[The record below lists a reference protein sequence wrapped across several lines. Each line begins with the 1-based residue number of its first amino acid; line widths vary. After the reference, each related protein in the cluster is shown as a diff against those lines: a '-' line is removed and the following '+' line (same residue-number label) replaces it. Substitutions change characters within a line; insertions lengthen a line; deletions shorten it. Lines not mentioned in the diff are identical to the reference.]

1 VSFLLAHLSDVHLGP
16 LPQPRPIDL
25 VGKRLTGYLN
35 WKRARAHVHN
45 MDLLAQIVTDLHAQ
59 MPDHIAMTGDIVNIA
74 LPEEFP
80 LGRTWLES
88 VGTGDTVSFVPG
100 NHDAYVQSAMQTL
113 GETFAPWTQGERLS
127 AAMYPYMRVKGSM
140 ALIGLNSGVPTP
152 PFIASGRLGKTQ
164 LGACESLLRHAE
176 ARGLARVI
184 MIHHPPNRH
193 GAPPARALSD
203 APAFEAMI
211 KRTGADLVIHGHN
224 HRLSVAH
231 IAGPKSLVPV
241 IGVASG
247 SAIAGTPHHRAG
259 YNLFEI
265 TGTPGAFEITARS
278 RGLLPDSNTIGDLG
292 RDALNAMRSG
302 DQSVNASRNDHNLS
316 GLTDG

>member
-35 WKRARAHVHN
+35 WKRARAHIHN
-45 MDLLAQIVTDLHAQ
+45 MDILAQLVADLKAQ
-59 MPDHIAMTGDIVNIA
+59 APDHIAMTGDILNIA

-80 LGRTWLES
+80 MGKAWLES
-88 VGTGDTVSFVPG
+88 VGTGDKVSFVPG
-100 NHDAYVQSAMQTL
+100 NHDAYVQSAMRTL
-113 GETFAPWTQGERLS
+113 GETFAPWTLGERLTE
-127 AAMYPYMRVKGSM
+127 ALYPYMRVKSDM
-140 ALIGLNSGVPTP
+140 ALIGLNSGLPTP
-152 PFIASGRLGKTQ
+152 PFIASGRLGKAQ
-164 LGACESLLRHAE
+164 LDACESLLQNAE
-176 ARGLARVI
+176 ARGLARII
-184 MIHHPPNRH
+184 MLHHPPNRH
-193 GAPPARALSD
+193 GVPAARALSD

-231 IAGPKSLVPV
+231 IEGPKGQVPV

-247 SAIAGTPHHRAG
+247 SAIAGTANHRAG

-265 TGTPGAFEITARS
+265 EGSPGAFEIKIGS
-278 RGLLPDSNTIGDLG
+278 RGLLRDSDTIGDVG
-292 RDALNAMRSG
+292 RDEIHGIAA
-302 DQSVNASRNDHNLS
+302 
-316 GLTDG
+316 